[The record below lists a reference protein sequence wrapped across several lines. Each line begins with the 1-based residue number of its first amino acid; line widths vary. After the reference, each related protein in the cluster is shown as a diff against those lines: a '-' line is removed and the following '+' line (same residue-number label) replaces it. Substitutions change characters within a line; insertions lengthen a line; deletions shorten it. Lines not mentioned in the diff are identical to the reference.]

1 MQVALVTEADEVL
14 RGAAGVGE
22 VTEVVEVVAEELGE
36 VGSQE
41 SKVAQRL
48 SS

>member
-1 MQVALVTEADEVL
+1 MQVALVTEVDEVFQE
-14 RGAAGVGE
+14 ATGVGE
-22 VTEVVEVVAEELGE
+22 VTEAVEVVAEELGE